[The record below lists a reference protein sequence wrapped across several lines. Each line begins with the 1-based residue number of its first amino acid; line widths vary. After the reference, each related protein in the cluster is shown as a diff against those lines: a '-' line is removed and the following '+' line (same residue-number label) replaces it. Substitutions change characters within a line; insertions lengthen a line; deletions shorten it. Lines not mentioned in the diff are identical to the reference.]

1 MPVTT
6 YCQSK
11 WKLQYPA
18 NDANVFAYWGDA
30 SHPENG
36 DKCFRFGDNNKPL
49 QACCLDQEF
58 TNNNGEKETY
68 GVYDISNI
76 KILDKD
82 GNCLNC

>member
-1 MPVTT
+1 MPITT

-30 SHPENG
+30 KTSEK
-36 DKCFRFGDNNKPL
+36 DCFDYLDINKPA